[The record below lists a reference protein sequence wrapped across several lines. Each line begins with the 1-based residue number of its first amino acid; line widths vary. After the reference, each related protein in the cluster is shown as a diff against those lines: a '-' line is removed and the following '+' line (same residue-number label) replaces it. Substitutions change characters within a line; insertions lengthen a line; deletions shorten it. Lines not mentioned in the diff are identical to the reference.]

1 MRLIVYWHS
10 GTAIQIAI
18 PCKFSCLLGQVKVS
32 SLSILFPKKEV
43 DSQGF
48 SLPLRLGDF
57 CSFEILWGIKH
68 VLLLTEIF
76 HRLLLYVWFFGEKF
90 HLIERSNFTCFFILV
105 KSPWRQRCFVFWCQ
119 FDYLKIIVV
128 WLILKSLQWWPANHW
143 PVICV
148 RWARQ
153 ALQNIGKPRLKAND

>member
-57 CSFEILWGIKH
+57 VPLKSYEESNMYCYWQRYFT
-68 VLLLTEIF
+68 VCF
-76 HRLLLYVWFFGEKF
+76 FMFDFFGEKF